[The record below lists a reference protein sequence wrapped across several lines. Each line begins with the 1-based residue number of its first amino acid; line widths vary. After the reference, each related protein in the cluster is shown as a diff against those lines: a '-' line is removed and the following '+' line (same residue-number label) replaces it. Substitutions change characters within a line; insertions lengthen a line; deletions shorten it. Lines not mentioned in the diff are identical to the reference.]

1 MHTTRNCRQCAAT
14 CGFTLIEFAI
24 GMFLMSVLLSAILTP
39 LTAQIEQRKVNETQS
54 SLAQITDALM
64 GFATAH
70 GYLPCPDRTSGP
82 GANDGIEDLNA
93 GTTNC
98 AVAEGNLPWVT
109 LGIGGTDAWGNL
121 FSVYRPRQPVP
132 SDVRRHTQRA
142 VSRRRLRHRNDVHQ
156 HRPGHRAVARPQR
169 LRRHQRADTHGQH
182 RADQQ

>member
-14 CGFTLIEFAI
+14 RGFTLIEFAI

-82 GANDGIEDLNA
+82 GANDGIDRKSTRLNSSH
-93 GTTNC
+93 
-98 AVAEGNLPWVT
+98 
-109 LGIGGTDAWGNL
+109 TDI
-121 FSVYRPRQPVP
+121 SRMP
-132 SDVRRHTQRA
+132 SSA
-142 VSRRRLRHRNDVHQ
+142 
-156 HRPGHRAVARPQR
+156 
-169 LRRHQRADTHGQH
+169 
-182 RADQQ
+182 